1 MAINKVV
8 LGERTLIDLSL
19 DTATEADVAKGKYF
33 HRADGE
39 IVEGT
44 LEGSGGGGSGG
55 GGLVES
61 DVNFYDY
68 DGTLLYAYPRVAAM
82 EMTELP
88 APPTH
93 EGLTFQEWNWTLDE
107 IKSVDDQTVYVG
119 AIYTTDDGKARLYID
134 IGMDLQ
140 KTVNLCI
147 CKAGRSDVT
156 VNWGDGTDEETY
168 DISNQES
175 GSSYYTARPTHV
187 YENVGEYIITLHST
201 STGLH
206 LGYDSYSVFNK
217 SDTNG
222 NSVVYQ
228 KILKKVE
235 LGSSVSFIS
244 PKAFYNCLRL
254 ETITIHKNVTTS
266 NQRNSS
272 ESNIGY
278 CYSLKH
284 INLPRNFNLT
294 KNCFAGC
301 SSLKIVSL
309 PGNVANLDEYVFKN
323 CTSLKKLTIP
333 PKISVLRKGCFN
345 NTLLTRLV
353 LPKTL
358 NYVEASAISYMDLL
372 EEIVIKAE
380 RPATW
385 KTGAGYCGRL
395 KTFKYPSTAT
405 EIQSSAFQQCGSL
418 ESIDIPT
425 GVKSVGSNAFT
436 TCSNIEEIHLPDS
449 VTSIGSSAF
458 QNCASLGSVNIPEG
472 VSLINSS
479 TFYGCWA
486 LTSLEIPQSVTS
498 IGTQA
503 FYNCTKLKYI
513 DFSKHTAVPTLS
525 GTNAF
530 TGTPTDMKI
539 RVPAALYDAWI
550 AATNWSNSAI
560 KKKIVAV

>member
-1 MAINKVV
+1 MAVNKVV

-19 DTATEADVAKGKYF
+19 ATATEADVAKGKYF

-55 GGLVES
+55 GGLVER

-68 DGTLLYAYPRVAAM
+68 DGTLLYAYPRVAAL

-93 EGLTFQEWNWTLDE
+93 EGLPFQEWNWTLDE
-107 IKSVDDQTVYVG
+107 IKSVDDQIVYVG
-119 AIYTTDDGKARLYID
+119 AIYTTDDGKTRLYID

-147 CKAGRSDVT
+147 CEAGGGNVT

-235 LGSSVSFIS
+235 FGSSVSFIS
-244 PKAFYNCLRL
+244 PKAFYNCSQL
-254 ETITIHKNVTTS
+254 ETITMHKNVTTS
-266 NQRNSS
+266 NQRNSL
-272 ESNIGY
+272 ESHIGY
-278 CYSLKH
+278 CNSLKH
-284 INLPRNFNLT
+284 INLPRNFNLS
-294 KNCFAGC
+294 KNCFIGC
-301 SSLKIVSL
+301 LSLEIVSL
-309 PGNVANLDEYVFKN
+309 PGTATILNEYVFSK

-333 PKISVLRKGCFN
+333 PRISHLCKGCFS

-358 NYVEASAISYMDLL
+358 NYVEASAISYMNLL

-380 RPATW
+380 RPTTW
-385 KTGAGYCGRL
+385 KTGAEGCRRL

-405 EIQSSAFQQCGSL
+405 EIQSNAFNNCSLL

-425 GVKSVGSNAFT
+425 GVKSVGGNAFQN
-436 TCSNIEEIHLPDS
+436 CNSIEEIHLPDS

-458 QNCASLGSVNIPEG
+458 YGCGSLGSVNIPEG
-472 VSLINSS
+472 VSIINGS
-479 TFYGCWA
+479 TFYRCWA

-503 FYNCTKLKYI
+503 FYNCTNMKYI
-513 DFSKHTAVPTLS
+513 DFSRHTAVPTLS
-525 GTNAF
+525 GSNAF
-530 TGTPTDMKI
+530 NGTSKLEI
-539 RVPAALYDAWI
+539 RVPSALYDEWI
-550 AATNWSNSAI
+550 AATNWSSVAS
-560 KKKIVAV
+560 KIVAV